1 MKEKDTTKATP
12 TSNSSLN
19 ELTSNGTITLT
30 ADSREELAKKADELI
45 KSVKGGQVVAGVV
58 SELGWKNYSQI
69 INFFKE

>member
-58 SELGWKNYSQI
+58 DEDGWGHCSQI
-69 INFFKE
+69 INFING